1 MTSSDTHQDG
11 QPARWQ
17 DHPILAGFR
26 GASWSAV
33 GLIFL
38 INTGVAAILSIDNMR
53 PFWHPFVT
61 AYSFG
66 FPIAYAVNAMQ
77 PWNTTHPVWRLA
89 AAVGMG
95 TLVGFG
101 FLIGI
106 KGYILGT
113 EGYTLPGVV
122 MSWKGFAWTGMI
134 AFGNGL
140 FVSLFYLLKF
150 REARTQAEML
160 KAEADRNLLSRQA
173 IEAELKLM
181 QAQVEPHFLFNTLAS
196 VQFLTE
202 TDPPKA
208 NMMLGHLLAYLRA
221 ALPQLRSNS
230 STLGQETDLAQA
242 YLSIMQMRMG
252 SRLDFVIDVPVEL
265 RRQAFPP
272 MLLMSLVENAIKH
285 GLEPQAAGGT
295 VSIEARRRNGT
306 LRVVVSD
313 DGRGLAD
320 KIGNGVGLT
329 NLRGRLRALYAD
341 RARFTL
347 EEIPP
352 HGARATVEIPHD
364 AD

>member
-1 MTSSDTHQDG
+1 MADLSAASK
-11 QPARWQ
+11 PATLTARARVFAWLRRF
-17 DHPILAGFR
+17 PWYTIAVLLA
-26 GASWSAV
+26 
-33 GLIFL
+33 
-38 INTGVAAILSIDNMR
+38 INTGVAAILSIEDAR
-53 PFWHPFVT
+53 PFWHPLIT
-61 AYSFG
+61 AHSFG
-66 FPIAYAVNAMQ
+66 LSIAFAVNAMA
-77 PWNTTHPVWRLA
+77 PWNRTHPVWRLA
-89 AAVGMG
+89 AAVGIG
-95 TLVGFG
+95 TCVGLF
-101 FLIGI
+101 FLILI
-106 KGYILGT
+106 KGYIIREPDYALAM
-113 EGYTLPGVV
+113 VV
-122 MSWKGFAWTGMI
+122 MHLRQFAWTTMI
-134 AFGNGL
+134 AFTNGL

-150 REARTQAEML
+150 REARTRAEML
-160 KAEADRNLLSRQA
+160 EAEADRSLLSRQA

-252 SRLDFVIDVPVEL
+252 SRLDFIIDVPVEL
-265 RRQAFPP
+265 RRHAFPP

-295 VSIEARRRNGT
+295 VKLEAGRRNGN
-306 LRVVVSD
+306 LRVAVID

-347 EEIPP
+347 EEMPP

-364 AD
+364 AE